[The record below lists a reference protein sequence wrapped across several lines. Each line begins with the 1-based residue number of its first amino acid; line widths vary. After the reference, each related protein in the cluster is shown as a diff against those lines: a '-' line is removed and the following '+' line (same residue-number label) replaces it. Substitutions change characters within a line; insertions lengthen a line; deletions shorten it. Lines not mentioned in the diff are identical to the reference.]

1 MKVTQNVQAQFD
13 TLYIGYNRLEFTDVN
28 GNEVRINVSEDNILE
43 IAKKFRYQEKSI
55 LEERAEK
62 ARAEAET
69 AE

>member
-55 LEERAEK
+55 LEERAEQAK
-62 ARAEAET
+62 DTEAAE
-69 AE
+69 